1 MHRKNK
7 LGRATDKPGR
17 KPKGEQ
23 AKLDALNE
31 RWRQRMADIRRNA
44 KFN

>member
-1 MHRKNK
+1 MHKKNK

-17 KPKGEQ
+17 KSKDEQ

-31 RWRQRMADIRRNA
+31 RWHQRMIDIRRIA
-44 KFN
+44 KYS